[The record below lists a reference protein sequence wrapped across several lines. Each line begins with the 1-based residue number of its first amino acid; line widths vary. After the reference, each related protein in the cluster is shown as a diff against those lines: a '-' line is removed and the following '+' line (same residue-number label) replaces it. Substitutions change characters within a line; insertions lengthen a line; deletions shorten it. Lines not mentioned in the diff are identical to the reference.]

1 MFLRHSSSSP
11 SPPVDCGNERDA
23 KSGNTHGA
31 HPTAAPSKAFA
42 NPLTMAPS
50 ITVRLSSGSNS
61 HTERFFA
68 HHCAWDS
75 PAANSHAL
83 VKHNESSSF
92 SIRLKTFS
100 STCLAVRSSQNAAN
114 VIAAVLLSSFSVSHL
129 SKKSFLR
136 QSKLAPRKLVED
148 SNIITL
154 RKYSKLSNA
163 LSSASLTVVMVFFS
177 PSSPSR
183 LVVVVVVGV
192 TSPSRNSS
200 KPNTSTTY

>member
-1 MFLRHSSSSP
+1 
-11 SPPVDCGNERDA
+11 
-23 KSGNTHGA
+23 
-31 HPTAAPSKAFA
+31 
-42 NPLTMAPS
+42 MAPS

-136 QSKLAPRKLVED
+136 QSKLAPRKLIED

-183 LVVVVVVGV
+183 LDVAVVGV